1 MARAA
6 HPQQPLTAADIMT
19 RNPVVVDSTATVQDV
34 ADVMLGTEVRHVPV
48 VEQGTL
54 VGMVSDRD
62 LRSYLLPR
70 PEQIIRP
77 DDARARLAAN
87 VGMVMRTDMLTVTP
101 EVPVTAIIDL
111 LLQERIGAV
120 PVLQSAS
127 HALLGMVSYIDVL
140 RVARTF
146 FSEE

>member
-1 MARAA
+1 MTRAA
-6 HPQQPLTAADIMT
+6 HPQQSLTAADIMT
-19 RNPVVVDSTATVQDV
+19 RNPVVVDITATVQDV
-34 ADVMLGTEVRHVPV
+34 ADVMFGAEVRHVPV

-70 PEQIIRP
+70 PEQIIRAA
-77 DDARARLAAN
+77 DARARLEAD
-87 VGMVMRTDMLTVTP
+87 VRMVMRTDMLTVTP
-101 EVPVTAIIDL
+101 ETPVAAIIDL
-111 LLQERIGAV
+111 LLQEHIGAV

-146 FSEE
+146 FSEK

>member
-19 RNPVVVDSTATVQDV
+19 RNPVVVDITATVQDI
-34 ADVMLGTEVRHVPV
+34 ADVMFGTEVRHVPV

-101 EVPVTAIIDL
+101 EAPVTAIIDL
-111 LLQERIGAV
+111 LLQEHIGAV

>member
-34 ADVMLGTEVRHVPV
+34 ADVMFGTEVRHVPV

-70 PEQIIRP
+70 SEQIIRP

-101 EVPVTAIIDL
+101 EAPVTAIIDL

>member
-34 ADVMLGTEVRHVPV
+34 ADVMFGTEVRHVPV

-101 EVPVTAIIDL
+101 ETPVTAIIDL
-111 LLQERIGAV
+111 LLQEHIGAV

>member
-1 MARAA
+1 MTRAA
-6 HPQQPLTAADIMT
+6 HPQQSLTAADIMT
-19 RNPVVVDSTATVQDV
+19 RNPVVVDITATVQDV
-34 ADVMLGTEVRHVPV
+34 ADVMFGAEVRHVPV

-77 DDARARLAAN
+77 DDARGRLAAN

-101 EVPVTAIIDL
+101 EAPVTAIIDL
-111 LLQERIGAV
+111 LLQEHIGAV